1 MFMVSP
7 DIEIN
12 LNSILIKLVFCH
24 SLAYEYVYCKPWLFT
39 LTANVEY
46 FVSPSTVNLFHIDEL
61 NS

>member
-12 LNSILIKLVFCH
+12 LNSILIQLVFCH
-24 SLAYEYVYCKPWLFT
+24 SLAYEYVYCKPCLFT

-46 FVSPSTVNLFHIDEL
+46 FVSPSTVN
-61 NS
+61 